1 MIQTGTQPNKFWT
14 IHWRADKLLNTLRR
28 TSTQTVPYYLIA
40 AYLIRKND
48 CETMVRSYVDD
59 CGQFLDIANREN
71 VRILAGKTLIW
82 FVRYKIIFEIC
93 YAFIVWKDCFLFS
106 FCYWHFICKWY
117 FKWYKMASIMRMSF
131 IIHNIIDLYLI
142 INNQWC
148 SRNFHISPDS
158 SLPSRPSNQFQVS
171 TRLITG
177 HKPPAIADNVAGR
190 YAGSLFSAA
199 SKNEALDVVL
209 KDLTHLNKVVAVE
222 PLIREFL
229 KNSAIK
235 RNQQKEVIAS
245 FAPQQYHQVTNNF
258 LNTLIESGRYS
269 VD

>member
-1 MIQTGTQPNKFWT
+1 M
-14 IHWRADKLLNTLRR
+14 
-28 TSTQTVPYYLIA
+28 
-40 AYLIRKND
+40 
-48 CETMVRSYVDD
+48 
-59 CGQFLDIANREN
+59 
-71 VRILAGKTLIW
+71 
-82 FVRYKIIFEIC
+82 
-93 YAFIVWKDCFLFS
+93 
-106 FCYWHFICKWY
+106 
-117 FKWYKMASIMRMSF
+117 
-131 IIHNIIDLYLI
+131 
-142 INNQWC
+142 
-148 SRNFHISPDS
+148 
-158 SLPSRPSNQFQVS
+158 PSRPSNQSQVKTTLTS
-171 TRLITG
+171 G

-209 KDLTHLNKVVAVE
+209 RDLTHLNKVVAVE

-245 FAPQQYHQVTNNF
+245 FAPQQYHQITNNF